1 MIGSQL
7 VDGLA
12 RRDVLRGA
20 AAGGALAALPG
31 AVFAGQGGAAAP
43 SFPPIAPIGRAERE
57 ARLARM
63 QAELRRRNIGA
74 LLVEAGS
81 TLVYFTGID
90 WWRSERT
97 TAAVIP
103 ADGPVLIV
111 TPFFEEPSIREMLD
125 VPGEVR
131 VWQEDESPFA
141 LIAGWLKEKKLDTGT
156 LAVEETTR
164 FFISDGVRRLLPS
177 VKTVSGAG
185 VVNALRMIKSPTEI
199 ALLQRANDIMI
210 AAYRATHGQVRAG
223 MTGND
228 INAIMERELTR
239 FGGQRASSS
248 AQVGPG
254 SALPHGSKER
264 LKLTEGTVVLMD
276 CTCSTHGYVSDISR
290 TFVFGEP
297 TAEQRRVFGHMRQ
310 GMNVAMD
317 AAKVGAPAGSV
328 DDAVR
333 AYYETLGYGPRYAL
347 PGLSHRTG
355 HGIGLDVHEPVNLV
369 HGETTPLAA
378 GMCFSNEPGI
388 YLPGKFGIRIEDCFY
403 MTEQGPRFF
412 TQPPSSL
419 DKPFG

>member
-1 MIGSQL
+1 VIGSQL

>member
-1 MIGSQL
+1 MIGA
-7 VDGLA
+7 LA

-20 AAGGALAALPG
+20 AAGSALAALPG
-31 AVFAGQGGAAAP
+31 AAFAGQGAAAASLTP
-43 SFPPIAPIGRAERE
+43 VAPISRAERE

-63 QAELRRRNIGA
+63 QAELRRRNLSA

-81 TLVYFTGID
+81 SLVYFTGVD

-103 ADGPVLIV
+103 AEGPVLIV

-141 LIAGWLKEKKLDTGT
+141 VIAGWLKEKKRDAGT

-164 FFISDGVRRLLPS
+164 FFIVDGVRRVLPDL
-177 VKTVSGAG
+177 KTVSGAAP
-185 VVNALRMIKSPTEI
+185 VNALRMIKSPAEI
-199 ALLQRANDIMI
+199 ALMQRANDIMI
-210 AAYRATHGQVRAG
+210 AAYRATYGQVQAG
-223 MTGND
+223 MIGNE

-239 FGGQRASSS
+239 NGGQRASSS

-264 LKLTEGTVVLMD
+264 LKVSEGTVVLMD
-276 CTCSTHGYVSDISR
+276 CTCSVHGYVSDISR

-310 GMNVAMD
+310 GMTVAME

-333 AYYETLGYGPRYAL
+333 RYYEKLGYGPRYAL

-369 HGETTPLAA
+369 HGETTPLAP
-378 GMCFSNEPGI
+378 GMCFSNEPGL
-388 YLPGKFGIRIEDCFY
+388 YLPGKFGIRIEDCFF

>member
-1 MIGSQL
+1 MAI
-7 VDGLA
+7 A
-12 RRDVLRGA
+12 RRDLLRGA
-20 AAGGALAALPG
+20 TAGVALAGAPG
-31 AVFAGQGGAAAP
+31 AIAAGQGPASTAT
-43 SFPPIAPIGRAERE
+43 PISRAERE

-63 QAELRRRNIGA
+63 QAELRRRNLSA

-81 TLVYFTGID
+81 SLVYFTGID

-103 ADGPVLIV
+103 AEGPVLIV

-141 LIAGWLKEKKLDTGT
+141 LIADWLKSRNLATGT

-164 FFISDGVRRLLPS
+164 FFILDGVRRLLPDL
-177 VKTVSGAG
+177 KTASGAAP
-185 VVNALRMIKSPTEI
+185 VNALRMIKSPAEI
-199 ALLQRANDIMI
+199 ALMQRANDIMI
-210 AAYRATHGQVRAG
+210 AAYRATHAQVQAG
-223 MTGND
+223 MSGDD
-228 INAIMERELTR
+228 INAIMTREIAHN
-239 FGGQRASSS
+239 GGQRGSSS

-264 LKLTEGTVVLMD
+264 LRLTEGTVVLMD
-276 CTCSTHGYVSDISR
+276 CTCTVHGYFSDISR

-297 TAEQRRVFGHMRQ
+297 TAEQRRVFGQMRQ
-310 GMNVAMD
+310 GMAVAME
-317 AAKVGAPAGSV
+317 AAKVGTPAGSV

-333 AYYETLGYGPRYAL
+333 GYYEKLGYGPRYRL

-369 HGETTPLAA
+369 HGETTPLAP
-378 GMCFSNEPGI
+378 GMCFSNEPGL
-388 YLPGKFGIRIEDCFY
+388 YFPGKFGIRIEDCFT
-403 MTEQGPRFF
+403 MTERGPRFF

>member
-1 MIGSQL
+1 MTT
-7 VDGLA
+7 LA
-12 RRDVLRGA
+12 RRDLLRGGAMAGVALTA
-20 AAGGALAALPG
+20 APAAIG
-31 AVFAGQGGAAAP
+31 AAP
-43 SFPPIAPIGRAERE
+43 SPAMVPVAPIGRAERV
-57 ARLARM
+57 ARLARL
-63 QAELRRRNIGA
+63 QAELRRRNLSA

-81 TLVYFTGID
+81 SLVYFTGID

-141 LIAGWLKEKKLDTGT
+141 LIAGWLSEKKLSAGT
-156 LAVEETTR
+156 LAVEETAR
-164 FFISDGVRRLLPS
+164 FFIVDGIRRLLPDL
-177 VKTVSGAG
+177 KTVSGAG
-185 VVNALRMIKSPTEI
+185 PVNALRMIKSPAEI

-210 AAYRATHGQVRAG
+210 AAYRATHAEVRAG
-223 MTGND
+223 MTGDD
-228 INAIMERELTR
+228 INAIMTAQIARH
-239 FGGQRASSS
+239 GGQRGSSS

-264 LKLTEGTVVLMD
+264 LKLAEGTVVLMD
-276 CTCSTHGYVSDISR
+276 CTCSMHGYVSDVSR

-297 TAEQRRVFGHMRQ
+297 TAEQRRVFAQMRQ
-310 GMNVAMD
+310 GMVVAMD

-333 AYYETLGYGPRYAL
+333 AYYEKLGYGPRYAL

-369 HGETTPLAA
+369 HGETTPLAP
-378 GMCFSNEPGI
+378 GMCFSNEPGL
-388 YLPGKFGIRIEDCFY
+388 YLPGKFGIRIEDCF
-403 MTEQGPRFF
+403 TITDEGPRFF
-412 TQPPSSL
+412 TQPPASL